1 MVQLFSGDDMFR
13 LFAGL
18 MLALTLMAAPA
29 AVHAQIAAQPAPQ
42 TATQGEAAERLALA
56 NRFIVLIQ
64 GDQLAASMRQM
75 MTTMMPENPNIPAE
89 QNQIIR
95 EVTGEMIEVMMPR
108 MFDAMAPIYADIFT
122 VEELRALVAF
132 YESDVG
138 QSLVRKSAAAA
149 PRMAEVAQAVIPG
162 VMGEMADRLCDRLE
176 CSADQRRAVK
186 AAMMQGYP
194 AGG

>member
-1 MVQLFSGDDMFR
+1 MMVRLFSGDDMFR
-13 LFAGL
+13 FFAGL

-29 AVHAQIAAQPAPQ
+29 AAYAQTAPQ
-42 TATQGEAAERLALA
+42 PATQGDAAERLALA
-56 NRFIVLIQ
+56 NKFIVLIQ

-75 MTTMMPENPNIPAE
+75 MTTLMPENPNIPAE

-95 EVTGEMIEVMMPR
+95 EVSGEMIEVMMPR

-132 YESDVG
+132 YESDIG

-149 PRMAEVAQAVIPG
+149 PRIAEVAQAVIPG

-186 AAMMQGYP
+186 AAMMQTYP
-194 AGG
+194 ASR